1 MAKAIA
7 IAEETGMG
15 RAKGQAER
23 LSTFLGDVRS
33 ELRKTSTPSRM
44 ETRTTT
50 IVVIATVFAFAFF
63 FWAVDYGINHTLNA
77 LITKLTQQH

>member
-7 IAEETGMG
+7 IAEETGIG
-15 RAKGQAER
+15 KAKGQAER
-23 LSTFLGDVRS
+23 LSTFLGDVRN
-33 ELRKTSTPSRM
+33 ELRKSSTPSRM

-77 LITKLTQQH
+77 LITRLTQQH